1 MAGVPPSSAAR
12 DLIRSADVV
21 DAHVESFVWT
31 RILGYDVTRRN
42 GRGVFGARFYSQA
55 DIPRMREAGMS
66 GAVFSIATNPF
77 RSSGRRAGAFGAN
90 LPRLQAAL
98 ERDDGVRIVRTAGEW
113 RAARADGRFAC
124 FLAVQG
130 GNAFMSPEDLDAIPG
145 DGVTRVTLVH
155 LTDSGLG
162 ATSSPL
168 GRADRQIRRER
179 RGLTEAGVDF
189 VAALNERRIL
199 VDLAHANRPTF
210 WAALDVHDRDLPP
223 IVSHTGVWAMRPS
236 WRNVDDDQIRAIA
249 GRGGVVGV
257 MYHRGFLGKPFWRV
271 GAQDVVRHLE
281 HLVRVGGEDVA
292 CLGSDWDGMIVTP
305 RDMATAAELPVLVDQ
320 MLTRGWPEDRIRK
333 VLGANYL
340 QVMETIRP

>member
-1 MAGVPPSSAAR
+1 MDGALGRAAE
-12 DLIRSADVV
+12 LIGSCDVL

-31 RILGYDVTRRN
+31 RLIGYDLAGRN
-42 GRGVFGARFYSQA
+42 GPGLFRARFYGQA
-55 DIPRMREAGMS
+55 DVPRMREAGMA

-77 RSSGRRAGAFGAN
+77 RLSARRSAAFGAN
-90 LPRLQAAL
+90 LVRLRSAL
-98 ERDDGVRIVRTAGEW
+98 ERDADVRVVSTAGEW
-113 RAARADGRFAC
+113 RAARAEGRFGC

-130 GNAFMSPEDLDAIPG
+130 GNAFMSPADLEGPAG
-145 DGVTRVTLVH
+145 ETVTRVTLVH

-168 GRADRQIRRER
+168 GSRRTAR
-179 RGLTEAGVDF
+179 TLTAAGADF
-189 VAALNERRIL
+189 VAACNQRRIL
-199 VDLAHANRPTF
+199 VDLAHASRPTF
-210 WAALDVHDRDLPP
+210 WAALDVHERDLPP

-257 MYHRGFLGKPFWRV
+257 MYHRGFLGKPSWRV
-271 GAQDVVRHLE
+271 GAEDVVRHLE
-281 HLVRVGGEDVA
+281 HLIRVGGEDVA

-305 RDMATAAELPVLVDQ
+305 RDMPTAAELPVLVDH
-320 MLTRGWPEDRIRK
+320 LLRRSWPEGRIAK

-340 QVMETIRP
+340 RVMSTARP

>member
-1 MAGVPPSSAAR
+1 MPPSSAAR
-12 DLIRSADVV
+12 DLIGSTDVL

-31 RILGYDVTRRN
+31 RLVGYDVARRN
-42 GRGVFGARFYSQA
+42 GRGMFGARFYGQA
-55 DIPRMREAGMS
+55 DVPRMREAGMS

-77 RSSGRRAGAFGAN
+77 RASGRRAEAFGTN
-90 LPRLQAAL
+90 LPRLRAAL
-98 ERDDGVRIVRTAGEW
+98 EQDNQVQVVATAGDW
-113 RAARADGRFAC
+113 RAARAAGRFAC

-130 GNAFMSPEDLDAIPG
+130 GNAFTSASDLDAIPG
-145 DGVTRVTLVH
+145 DIVTRVTLVH

-168 GRADRQIRRER
+168 GRAER
-179 RGLTEAGVDF
+179 RGRGLTAAGAEF
-189 VAALNERRIL
+189 VSALNERRIL
-199 VDLAHANRPTF
+199 VDLAHASRPTF
-210 WAALDVHDRDLPP
+210 WAALDIHDRDLPP

-236 WRNVDDDQIRAIA
+236 WRNVDDDQIRAVA

-271 GAQDVVRHLE
+271 GAEDVVRHLE

-305 RDMATAAELPVLVDQ
+305 RDMPTASELPVLVDH
-320 MLTRGWPEDRIRK
+320 MLRRGWPEPRIAK

-340 QVMETIRP
+340 RVMEAVRP